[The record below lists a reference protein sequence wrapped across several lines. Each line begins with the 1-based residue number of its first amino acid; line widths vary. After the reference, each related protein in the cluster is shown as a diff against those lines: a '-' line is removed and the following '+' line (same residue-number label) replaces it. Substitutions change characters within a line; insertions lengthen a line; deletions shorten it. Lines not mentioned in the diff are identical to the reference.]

1 MTTGGSM
8 TSSTIEQAR
17 HIRTRNFGDTL
28 CLHSVIYPIDYCTSG
43 CTYCG
48 LSTLLAQEGA
58 HGVRGAM
65 PPATFDWLIHELADA
80 GYQVHELVFG
90 TVAEDQDLLTKRIV
104 RWVERARAAHPE
116 SYLIVNCDTLH
127 QDGYHRL
134 KDAGA
139 DAIWTFM
146 EVMSPDIYAQKH
158 RSGLKADQAQR
169 LEAPQRIREAGMAVG
184 NALLWGL
191 VPDWKAEFDQFVS
204 WSKEVG
210 GFDFVAT
217 PVQQTITLPEGTS
230 PPKGF
235 DINPPLTV
243 SLDLYLEICAH
254 LRLAFPDAHLVAN
267 TRLDPGFVYGQVS
280 EITDM
285 CNGYVWTGARSHPT
299 QQLVSI
305 GHVKSDTTQ
314 MNFYNPGADPAAIQ
328 EICPPGVTI
337 DLSFN
342 GRRNTVG

>member
-1 MTTGGSM
+1 M
-8 TSSTIEQAR
+8 TSSTIEQAC
-17 HIRTRNFGDTL
+17 HIRTKNFGDAL
-28 CLHSVIYPIDYCTSG
+28 RLHSVIYPIDFCTSG

-48 LSTLLAQEGA
+48 LSTLLAREGA

-65 PPATFDWLIHELADA
+65 RPAAFDWLIHELADV

-90 TVAEDQDLLTKRIV
+90 TVAEDQKLLTKRVV
-104 RWVERARAAHPE
+104 RWVERARAAHPD

-127 QDGYHRL
+127 QDGYYRL

-146 EVMSPDIYAQKH
+146 EVMSPDIYSQKH
-158 RSGLKADQAQR
+158 RSGLKADQQQR
-169 LEAPQRIREAGMAVG
+169 LEAPQRIRNAGMAVG

-191 VPDWKAEFDQFVS
+191 APDWKAEFDRFVA

-230 PPKGF
+230 APEGF
-235 DINPPLTV
+235 DINPPLTI

-267 TRLDPGFVYGQVS
+267 TRLDPNFVYGQVS
-280 EITDM
+280 KITDM

-314 MNFYNPGADPAAIQ
+314 MNFYNPGADPATIQ
-328 EICPPGVTI
+328 QVCPPGVTV
-337 DLSFN
+337 DLSFD
-342 GRRNTVG
+342 GRRKTVP